1 MLVDACRLKIGDTA
15 AYKAALPAVLFADG
29 EGREAV
35 SEQGMIGWQFE
46 KVLRLVNQFS

>member
-1 MLVDACRLKIGDTA
+1 MSMPFSVTYVRAPCH
-15 AYKAALPAVLFADG
+15 KAALPAVLFADG

-35 SEQGMIGWQFE
+35 SEQGIIGWQFG